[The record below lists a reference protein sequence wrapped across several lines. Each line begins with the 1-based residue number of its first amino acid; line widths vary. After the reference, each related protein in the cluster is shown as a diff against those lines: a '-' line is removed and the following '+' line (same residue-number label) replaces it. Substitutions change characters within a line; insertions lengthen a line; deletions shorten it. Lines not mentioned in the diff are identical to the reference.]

1 MKYQTFEKI
10 VSPERIQ
17 RYLEATA
24 ENKQKAMQLYKYNV
38 MLSHDLFSVICYFEI
53 ALRNAIDAQLKINM
67 GNNWLRDA
75 VIRRPCAFASPK
87 MAQTRKIIKKEY
99 EKLKKEKSYTHT
111 KLLSAM
117 EFGVWRY
124 MYSGPQ
130 YFATGGCLMT
140 IFSNKSIPP
149 KGVTYNQKYMFNML
163 ARINELR
170 NRIAHHEP
178 ICFRRKLAIVDTS
191 YARLSYNLL
200 LELLTWMNIDT
211 NQLLKGTE
219 RVIKICD
226 RIDHLMIQTLY
237 AMRQKPEMDNI
248 KTENNMKKLSLL
260 LLALA
265 SVFTLRAETFVK
277 VTDAAS
283 LQDGDQVVL
292 GYADKNH
299 VSAGFSSTKK
309 YIDIT
314 SATFDGD
321 NLTLNEPTVITLQKS
336 GTYWNLYIG
345 TKPIGNKS
353 GISDL
358 DVNQKTVTDFAIS
371 IENGNAKIV
380 SQTPGKNDNEVFFAY
395 NPSSPRF
402 ALYHSGSNM
411 KAISLYRLD
420 ENSIPDVVV
429 KEVTIDPAELTLR
442 VGDEATLTATL
453 LPADAV
459 DKTIEWGSTQ
469 PEVATVSNGV
479 VTAVAKGTAQIWV
492 KATAVGLADTCLV
505 TVLGAMDQT
514 TVTYNAVK
522 DPACLTEG
530 AKVFFGTSKEG
541 EDYIMGFYSEEIS
554 KNNIKGVSATYG
566 ENRHTVTA
574 EQAYA
579 YTVKREGDYYI
590 FVDQDGN
597 YLRPISDS
605 KLRSST
611 TLDNQAKWT
620 ISAINQD
627 DATVEVKN
635 AGFTS
640 RYIYNNCQGTN
651 EIFNIYSGYD
661 PSYLAKT
668 ILYASTAP
676 EWEDRVLDS
685 WMAVDTTLLDW
696 GQIEPD
702 TTYASDENWKD
713 WGDARRFTLTF
724 NDLTDDITVTLTGSE
739 TFYCGTTLI
748 RKDAKQPVEITV
760 YWETD
765 EVGVY
770 TGQLS
775 LSTATEGVEDI
786 VIDLRAEAVPMG
798 TFPDPNQPV
807 FSLSTKALTFNLNPD
822 NYSDLQMFTFSASNL
837 QKTLYCK
844 WQHNSSVLFRY
855 EYENACM
862 EILAGDY
869 ELELNGSVPFA
880 AGYDYVDEEVY
891 VSVDNLWSAGN
902 YVTQLHFYSYAHDS
916 KEELAI
922 DEYVTI
928 RVKVS
933 SVSTDVEEIGDEAR
947 GNEVRKILR
956 DGRLIIVR
964 NGIVYSARGER
975 LQAKGER

>member
-1 MKYQTFEKI
+1 MKKI
-10 VSPERIQ
+10 S
-17 RYLEATA
+17 
-24 ENKQKAMQLYKYNV
+24 
-38 MLSHDLFSVICYFEI
+38 LFLI
-53 ALRNAIDAQLKINM
+53 AL
-67 GNNWLRDA
+67 
-75 VIRRPCAFASPK
+75 VSAFA
-87 MAQTRKIIKKEY
+87 
-99 EKLKKEKSYTHT
+99 L
-111 KLLSAM
+111 
-117 EFGVWRY
+117 
-124 MYSGPQ
+124 
-130 YFATGGCLMT
+130 
-140 IFSNKSIPP
+140 N
-149 KGVTYNQKYMFNML
+149 
-163 ARINELR
+163 
-170 NRIAHHEP
+170 
-178 ICFRRKLAIVDTS
+178 
-191 YARLSYNLL
+191 
-200 LELLTWMNIDT
+200 
-211 NQLLKGTE
+211 
-219 RVIKICD
+219 
-226 RIDHLMIQTLY
+226 
-237 AMRQKPEMDNI
+237 
-248 KTENNMKKLSLL
+248 
-260 LLALA
+260 
-265 SVFTLRAETFVK
+265 AETFVK
-277 VTDAAS
+277 VTDAAT

-292 GYADKNH
+292 GYADKSH

-321 NLTLNEPTVITLQKS
+321 NVTLSEPTTITLQKN
-336 GTYWNLYIG
+336 GNYWNLYIG
-345 TKPIGNKS
+345 TKPVGHDS
-353 GISDL
+353 GSSDL
-358 DVNQKTVTDFAIS
+358 DIKNRYKTDFAIS

-380 SQTPGKNDNEVFFAY
+380 SQTPGKNDYEVFFAY

-411 KAISLYRLD
+411 KGISLYRLD
-420 ENSIPDVVV
+420 ETTIPDVVV

-459 DKTIEWGSTQ
+459 DKTIEWGSTH

-492 KATAVGLADTCLV
+492 KATAVGLADTCSV

-522 DPACLTEG
+522 DPALLTDG

-541 EDYIMGFYSEEIS
+541 EDYIMGFYDIEIS
-554 KNNIKGVSATYG
+554 KNNIKGVAATYG

-574 EQAYA
+574 ELAYA
-579 YTVKREGDYYI
+579 YTVQREGDYII
-590 FVDQDGN
+590 FIDQDGN

-635 AGFTS
+635 AYFTS

-651 EIFNIYSGYD
+651 EIFNIYQGYD

-685 WMAVDTTLLDW
+685 WMTVDTTTLDW
-696 GQIEPD
+696 GQMEPD

-713 WGDARRFTLTF
+713 WGDARRFTLSF
-724 NDLTDDITVTLTGSE
+724 NDLTDDITLTLTGSE
-739 TFYCGTTLI
+739 TFYCGTELI
-748 RKDAKQPVEITV
+748 KKDAKNPVEITV

-770 TGQLS
+770 TGQLT

-786 VIDLRAEAVPMG
+786 IINLRAEAVPMG
-798 TFPDPNQPV
+798 TLPDPNQPI
-807 FSLSTKALTFNLNPD
+807 FSLSTHTLTLNLNPNN
-822 NYSDLQMFTFSASNL
+822 NYSDLQAFTFSASNL

-844 WQHNSSVLFRY
+844 WAHTSSVLFRY
-855 EYENACM
+855 ENENACM

-869 ELELNGSVPFA
+869 ELELNGSVPFD

-891 VSVDNLWSAGN
+891 VSVDNLWSEGN
-902 YVTQLHFYSYAHDS
+902 YSTKLHFYSYKVGS

-928 RVKVS
+928 RVNVS
-933 SVSTDVEEIGDEAR
+933 SVSTDVEEIGDEAT
-947 GNEVRKILR
+947 GTGARKILR
-956 DGRLIIVR
+956 NGQLLILR
-964 NGIVYSARGER
+964 NGVTYSATGE
-975 LQAKGER
+975 LQ

>member
-1 MKYQTFEKI
+1 
-10 VSPERIQ
+10 
-17 RYLEATA
+17 
-24 ENKQKAMQLYKYNV
+24 
-38 MLSHDLFSVICYFEI
+38 
-53 ALRNAIDAQLKINM
+53 
-67 GNNWLRDA
+67 
-75 VIRRPCAFASPK
+75 
-87 MAQTRKIIKKEY
+87 
-99 EKLKKEKSYTHT
+99 
-111 KLLSAM
+111 
-117 EFGVWRY
+117 
-124 MYSGPQ
+124 
-130 YFATGGCLMT
+130 
-140 IFSNKSIPP
+140 
-149 KGVTYNQKYMFNML
+149 
-163 ARINELR
+163 
-170 NRIAHHEP
+170 
-178 ICFRRKLAIVDTS
+178 
-191 YARLSYNLL
+191 
-200 LELLTWMNIDT
+200 
-211 NQLLKGTE
+211 
-219 RVIKICD
+219 
-226 RIDHLMIQTLY
+226 
-237 AMRQKPEMDNI
+237 
-248 KTENNMKKLSLL
+248 MKKIFL

-292 GYADKNH
+292 GYADKSH

-314 SATFDGD
+314 SSTFDGD
-321 NLTLNEPTVITLQKS
+321 NLTLSEPTVITLQKS

-380 SQTPGKNDNEVFFAY
+380 SQTPGKNNYEVFFAY

-420 ENSIPDVVV
+420 ETSIPDVVV

-514 TVTYNAVK
+514 SVTYNAVK

-554 KNNIKGVSATYG
+554 KNNIKGVAATYG

-620 ISAINQD
+620 IGAINQD

-635 AGFTS
+635 AGFSS

-661 PSYLAKT
+661 SSYLAKT

-713 WGDARRFTLTF
+713 WGDTRRFTLTF
-724 NDLTDDITVTLTGSE
+724 NDLTEDITLTLTGSE
-739 TFYCGTTLI
+739 TFYCGTEVI
-748 RKDAKQPVEITV
+748 RTTAKQPVEVTV

-770 TGQLS
+770 TGQLT

-798 TFPDPNQPV
+798 TLPDPNQPV

-855 EYENACM
+855 EHENACM

-869 ELELNGSVPFA
+869 EMELNGSVPFA

-928 RVKVS
+928 LVKVS

-947 GNEVRKILR
+947 GNEARKILR

-964 NGIVYSARGER
+964 NGEEYSVTGER
-975 LQAKGER
+975 

>member
-1 MKYQTFEKI
+1 
-10 VSPERIQ
+10 
-17 RYLEATA
+17 
-24 ENKQKAMQLYKYNV
+24 
-38 MLSHDLFSVICYFEI
+38 
-53 ALRNAIDAQLKINM
+53 
-67 GNNWLRDA
+67 
-75 VIRRPCAFASPK
+75 
-87 MAQTRKIIKKEY
+87 
-99 EKLKKEKSYTHT
+99 
-111 KLLSAM
+111 
-117 EFGVWRY
+117 
-124 MYSGPQ
+124 
-130 YFATGGCLMT
+130 
-140 IFSNKSIPP
+140 
-149 KGVTYNQKYMFNML
+149 
-163 ARINELR
+163 
-170 NRIAHHEP
+170 
-178 ICFRRKLAIVDTS
+178 
-191 YARLSYNLL
+191 
-200 LELLTWMNIDT
+200 
-211 NQLLKGTE
+211 
-219 RVIKICD
+219 
-226 RIDHLMIQTLY
+226 
-237 AMRQKPEMDNI
+237 
-248 KTENNMKKLSLL
+248 MKKLSLFL
-260 LLALA
+260 MALVSA
-265 SVFTLRAETFVK
+265 LTLQAETFVK
-277 VTDAAS
+277 VTDAAT

-292 GYADKNH
+292 GYADKSH
-299 VSAGFSSTKK
+299 ASAGFSSTKK

-314 SATFDGD
+314 SATFEGD
-321 NLTLNEPTVITLQKS
+321 NVTLSEPTTITLQKN
-336 GTYWNLYIG
+336 GNYWNLYIG
-345 TKPIGNKS
+345 TKPVGHTSGN
-353 GISDL
+353 SDL
-358 DVNQKTVTDFAIS
+358 DTKYRYATDFAIS

-380 SQTPGKNDNEVFFAY
+380 SQTSGKNDYEVFFAY

-411 KAISLYRLD
+411 KGITLYRLD
-420 ENSIPDVVV
+420 ETTIPDVIV

-453 LPADAV
+453 TPADAV
-459 DKTIEWGSTQ
+459 DKTIEWGTTN
-469 PEVATVSNGV
+469 PDVATVSDGV
-479 VTAVAKGTAQIWV
+479 VTALAKGTAQIWV
-492 KATAVGLADTCLV
+492 KALAVGLADTCEV

-522 DPACLTEG
+522 DPALLTDG

-574 EQAYA
+574 ELAYA
-579 YTVKREGDYYI
+579 YTVQREGDYII
-590 FVDQDGN
+590 FIDQDGN

-651 EIFNIYSGYD
+651 EIFNIYQGYD

-685 WMAVDTTLLDW
+685 WMTVDTTTLDW
-696 GQIEPD
+696 GQMEPD

-713 WGDARRFTLTF
+713 WGDTRRFTLSF
-724 NDLTDDITVTLTGSE
+724 NDLTDDITLTLTGSE
-739 TFYCGTTLI
+739 TFYCGTEVI
-748 RKDAKQPVEITV
+748 RKDAKNPVEITV

-770 TGQLS
+770 TGQLT

-786 VIDLRAEAVPMG
+786 VIDLRAEAVAAG
-798 TFPDPNQPV
+798 TLPDPNKPE
-807 FSLSTKALTFNLNPD
+807 FALSTHSLTFNLNPD

-844 WQHNSSVLFRY
+844 WQHTSSVLFRY

-869 ELELNGSVPFA
+869 ELELNGSVPFP
-880 AGYDYVDEEVY
+880 AGENYEDVEVY
-891 VSVDNLWSAGN
+891 VAVDNLWSVGN
-902 YVTQLHFYSYAHDS
+902 YSTKLHFYSYKVGS

-928 RVKVS
+928 RVNVS
-933 SVSTDVEEIGDEAR
+933 SVSTDVENIDDEA
-947 GNEVRKILR
+947 NSTEAQKILR
-956 DGRLIIVR
+956 NGQLLILR
-964 NGIVYSARGER
+964 NGVTYSATGE
-975 LQAKGER
+975 LQ